1 MDQLQEFIQEEVAEG
16 LMDLQLQV
24 HHFSFQVEQ
33 EDQEEV
39 VLEIQE
45 EVQIQEQLTQEVE
58 LEELDLLEQL
68 VVPAVRES

>member
-1 MDQLQEFIQEEVAEG
+1 M
-16 LMDLQLQV
+16 
-24 HHFSFQVEQ
+24 EQ

-58 LEELDLLEQL
+58 VEVDIL
-68 VVPAVRES
+68 VQEHQRYQAVPAAKV